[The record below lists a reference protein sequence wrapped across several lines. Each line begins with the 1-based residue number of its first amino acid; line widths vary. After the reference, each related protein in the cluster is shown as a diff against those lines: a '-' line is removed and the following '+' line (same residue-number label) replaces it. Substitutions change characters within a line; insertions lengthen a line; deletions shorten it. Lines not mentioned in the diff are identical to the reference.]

1 MRSGPWRWIGSSC
14 VALACGCGPL
24 GTVPNRPADDA
35 AASASTGDP
44 PASAEVGPSTG
55 SGDAG
60 TSVASMTASGG
71 LCERRTVQAQRITP
85 DMLIV
90 LDRSLSMAP
99 DANDTSTDRWDGAVA
114 AINQTAAA
122 FDGKIDFGLMTFP
135 AFDSRQL
142 SRASGSAT
150 VEVQCPTGA
159 LDVELGPSRA
169 AQIAETLEGLLPG
182 GSTPTGPTLLAAL
195 DVLRAAAKLY
205 AGVLAP
211 RYVLLVTDGDP
222 NCAGP
227 PAFDGSDP
235 LARRQ
240 TLDAVEALTAAQIK
254 TYVVGIQTAGT
265 SFVDQLDEM
274 AALGGTGETA
284 HRSVESGADLA
295 KTFQEIVDRAV
306 SCSFKLE
313 ASMVDP
319 SYVLIQTAGQPR
331 AFQNQNGWTLGS
343 DMKTVTL
350 TGAACESV
358 RSGAS
363 ITVEVLCTPVVLL

>member
-1 MRSGPWRWIGSSC
+1 MRSGPWRWVGSVY
-14 VALACGCGPL
+14 VAIACGCAPVGVER
-24 GTVPNRPADDA
+24 GTAADA
-35 AASASTGDP
+35 AVASAVVPSAPAEAGAPTAIGDGGTGM
-44 PASAEVGPSTG
+44 
-55 SGDAG
+55 
-60 TSVASMTASGG
+60 ASMTGPDG

-99 DANDTSTDRWDGAVA
+99 DANATSTDRWDGSVA

-122 FDGKIDFGLMTFP
+122 FDGKINFGLMTFP

-142 SRASGSAT
+142 QRNSTSAT
-150 VEVQCPTGA
+150 VEIQCPTGT
-159 LDVELGPSRA
+159 LDVELGSGRA
-169 AQIAETLEGLLPG
+169 VQIAEALEVLLPG
-182 GSTPTGPTLLAAL
+182 GSTPTGPTLTAAL
-195 DVLRAAAKLY
+195 TVLRSAAKLVDG
-205 AGVLAP
+205 ALAP

-227 PAFDGSDP
+227 PALDGSDP
-235 LARRQ
+235 IARRQ
-240 TLDAVEALTAAQIK
+240 ALDAVEALAEAQVK
-254 TYVVGIQTAGT
+254 TYVVGFQTAGT
-265 SFVDQLDEM
+265 TFVDQLDQM

-295 KTFQEIVDRAV
+295 KTFQEIVNRAV

-319 SYVLIQTAGQPR
+319 TYVLVKTADQPR
-331 AFQNQNGWTLGS
+331 AFQTQNGWTLGA

-358 RSGAS
+358 RSGES
-363 ITVEVLCTPVVLL
+363 ITVEVQCTPVVLL